1 MSLDCGCGELSASPQ
16 CDDDGVCDCI
26 NGGSGS
32 KCEGCEAGYIGES
45 VLHVYVDTRCDTVSL
60 YVTRVGS

>member
-16 CDDDGVCDCI
+16 CDDAGVCDCI

-32 KCEGCEAGYIGES
+32 KCEGCEAEEVG
-45 VLHVYVDTRCDTVSL
+45 HVIEVISNAHC
-60 YVTRVGS
+60 